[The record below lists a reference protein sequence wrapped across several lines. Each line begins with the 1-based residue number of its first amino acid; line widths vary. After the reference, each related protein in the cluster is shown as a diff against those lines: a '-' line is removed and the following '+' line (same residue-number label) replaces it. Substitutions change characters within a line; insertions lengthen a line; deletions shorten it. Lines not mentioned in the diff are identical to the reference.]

1 MTSADI
7 RAQLHRLHDE
17 LVEAEL
23 AGLTSCDAYMLDLEE
38 EIAECRFALVTASVT
53 EIAVERAQLQ
63 GALVG

>member
-1 MTSADI
+1 MTPADI
-7 RAQLHRLHDE
+7 RAQLGRLHEE

-38 EIAECRFALVTASVT
+38 EIAECRFALVAASVT
-53 EIAVERAQLQ
+53 EIAVERAQLH